1 MKMKL
6 LAAIAAALFAG
17 AVNAGTTATAIS
29 GATVGSGSAT
39 FNVQNGIAVQGST
52 ARASNASQ
60 ASAIRLGPV
69 VITNAQTAG
78 STGSAS
84 AGFAWG
90 AFGVTGAVA
99 GQTGTAFGGA
109 SF

>member
-6 LAAIAAALFAG
+6 LVAAIAALLAG
-17 AVNAGTTATAIS
+17 AANAGTTATATS
-29 GATVGSGSAT
+29 SAGVGSFAAT
-39 FNVQNGIAVQGST
+39 FNVQNGIAVQGSG
-52 ARASNASQ
+52 AQASNASQ

-69 VITNAQTAG
+69 VITNATTGG
-78 STGSAS
+78 STSSAS

-99 GQTGTAFGGA
+99 GQGGTAFGGA